1 MMRIPRTDQ
10 KPSRA
15 LLLFLAVY
23 IAAFGLLF
31 VPKGTFVSG
40 PATAAISAP

>member
-1 MMRIPRTDQ
+1 MRSDRSDRR
-10 KPSRA
+10 PSGA

-31 VPKGTFVSG
+31 APEGTFVSS
-40 PATAAISAP
+40 PAKATLSTP

>member
-1 MMRIPRTDQ
+1 MMRVRRTDQ
-10 KPSRA
+10 KPSGA

-40 PATAAISAP
+40 PAAALLSAP

>member
-1 MMRIPRTDQ
+1 MRDPRTDQ
-10 KPSRA
+10 KPSGA

-40 PATAAISAP
+40 PSTAAISAP

>member
-1 MMRIPRTDQ
+1 MRIPRTDQ

-15 LLLFLAVY
+15 LLVFLAVY

-40 PATAAISAP
+40 PATASISAP

>member
-1 MMRIPRTDQ
+1 
-10 KPSRA
+10 

-31 VPKGTFVSG
+31 APKGTFVSS
-40 PATAAISAP
+40 PAKATLSTP

>member
-1 MMRIPRTDQ
+1 MQTDRTGR
-10 KPSRA
+10 KPSGA

-23 IAAFGLLF
+23 IAAIGRLF

-40 PATAAISAP
+40 PATASVASR

>member
-1 MMRIPRTDQ
+1 M
-10 KPSRA
+10 
-15 LLLFLAVY
+15 LLFLAVY

-40 PATAAISAP
+40 PATAALSTP